1 MLNFLYRIKCLIKR
15 RKTVKKVNRAL
26 GIQLTKWQIDFIFEN
41 RPYSAEIATKRCN
54 GKTLA
59 HILRICLKNDLP
71 LYEPIIMK
79 RTRADTKLML
89 MRYVGE
95 DSATERRMHN
105 FMYELRY
112 IYEKLSAAGDIELRD
127 IRF

>member
-1 MLNFLYRIKCLIKR
+1 MRKFLQRIKHRIKR

-26 GIQLTKWQIDFIFEN
+26 GVRLKKWQIDFIFEN
-41 RPYSAEIATKRCN
+41 RPYSAEIATERCN

-59 HILRICLKNDLP
+59 YILRICLKNDLP
-71 LYEPIIMK
+71 LYEPIFMK

-89 MRYVGE
+89 RRYTGE
-95 DSATERRMHN
+95 DGATERRMHY
-105 FMYELRY
+105 FLYELRY
-112 IYEKLSAAGDIELRD
+112 IYEKLSAAGGIELRD